1 MPEFKH
7 IVRIAGTDVS
17 GSKEVI
23 AALSDVKGIGWNVAH
38 AIVNLL
44 DIDPRMRLGY
54 LTDEQIGSIE
64 RAIKDIKRL
73 KVPSWML
80 NRPRDLETGEDLHL
94 IGADLEFAVKRDID
108 REKAV
113 QSWRGVRHMLG
124 LKVRGQR
131 TRTTGRKGQTVGVR
145 KRAK

>member
-23 AALSDVKGIGWNVAH
+23 AALSNIKGIGWNVAH
-38 AIVNLL
+38 MIVNLL
-44 DIDPRMRLGY
+44 DIDPRARLGY

-73 KVPSWML
+73 NVPNWML
-80 NRPRDLETGEDLHL
+80 NRVRDIETGEDLHL
-94 IGADLEFAVKRDID
+94 IGADLEFAIKRDID